1 MIKSATS
8 VFFLAGISAVL
19 SLSGCTNSSDS
30 SKKAAA
36 QPAAAAPVQKKAPVE
51 DHRNDVPSATERDM
65 ALRMGNQLLMQGE
78 LEKAASK
85 LEIAAAGGSSE
96 AEKLL
101 AKVRLEIEAKKN
113 ITSAKEKMNTG
124 DFEGAK
130 RDLARIPQTSSL
142 RNLADRMAEKIDEK
156 SGSFQNAL
164 EAGLQKGLQ
173 QMEKDIE
180 NDNAAPAEEPAE
192 EEKAEEEPAKEEE
205 PAGEEK
211 AEEASEAA
219 E

>member
-1 MIKSATS
+1 
-8 VFFLAGISAVL
+8 
-19 SLSGCTNSSDS
+19 
-30 SKKAAA
+30 
-36 QPAAAAPVQKKAPVE
+36 
-51 DHRNDVPSATERDM
+51 
-65 ALRMGNQLLMQGE
+65 MGNQLLMQGE
-78 LEKAASK
+78 LEKAAAK

-130 RDLARIPQTSSL
+130 RDLASIPQTSSL

-156 SGSFQNAL
+156 NGNFQNAL